1 MSKKESKDVIKA
13 GGVQNHWLSESFI
26 KPWTTTNQD
35 DEEKLDLHK
44 RTVARRLC
52 KAGNPWPLVAYQWP
66 HLVIDDPDE
75 AEYFEGEIG
84 DKTNP
89 CLRIDWWQR
98 IGVNAA
104 FNPSYA
110 EVFFKGNR
118 GAGKTCIVGL
128 SYCLYFDI
136 YDTLKAHVTSKD
148 YNHTKTYLLGEV
160 KSWYQK
166 MHNPA
171 PARLLH
177 DTINGPN
184 PEDKY
189 IRIINP
195 ASNSQGEEFSG
206 IHPKADGKVLFAFD
220 ESSGV
225 RKLYYENALDGAN
238 LIFAMS
244 NPRTT
249 IGWFRDAFR
258 SLGEKEDEIGEC
270 LAPKGKRLCITVG
283 GLDCANV
290 KNQRLRTPVG
300 PPGGLEVGGVLYPQ
314 GEPIPKKV
322 YDENCK
328 PLIGGQIDLAM
339 YRQIRNHPE
348 KWWGDC
354 FADGK
359 FVTEDADLQIIL
371 GSWLHRHQEAW
382 KKRHGEIVIE
392 AFGFDAARSS
402 NGDDNVL
409 AIGGRDGCW
418 GLEQWK
424 SEDTVKTAEHILAVA
439 KRIHIDLTLM
449 QHPVA
454 VDVVGV
460 GAGVADALRAKN
472 VWVLEHHAGKAA
484 QFWPKECQ
492 GLRTESYHMLGRR
505 LSPHDFWAGDPWM
518 LPPDDLLASELVAPL
533 KIYKDGDRS
542 KFRLEPKETVKQKL
556 QSGSPDRADSVML
569 LWYAVFLTNNYHDL
583 LKSYQGQLVTSLADM
598 TDEQREAFREQ
609 KSGGAVTTG
618 ASTGNLIDWIKE
630 AYGDSPSDAK
640 SEAPPT
646 NSQALRERETAN
658 DEAAREWLY

>member
-13 GGVQNHWLSESFI
+13 GGVKNHWLQESFI
-26 KPWTTTNQD
+26 NPWTSTNQD
-35 DEEKLDLHK
+35 DEEAIDLHR
-44 RTVARRLC
+44 RTVARRQC
-52 KAGNPWPLVAYQWP
+52 KDGNPWPLVAYQWP
-66 HLVIDDPDE
+66 HLVITDPEE
-75 AEYFEGEIG
+75 AKFFEGEIG
-84 DKTNP
+84 NSTNP

-98 IGVNAA
+98 LGVNAA

-110 EVFFKGNR
+110 EIFFKGNR

-128 SYCLYFDI
+128 SYCLYFDV

-166 MHNPA
+166 MKRPA

-206 IHPKADGKVLFAFD
+206 IHPKADGKVIFAFD

-225 RKLYYENALDGAN
+225 RKLFYENALDGAN

-258 SLGEKEDEIGEC
+258 TLGEDEDEIGEC

-290 KNQRLRTPVG
+290 RNERLRSPVG
-300 PPGGLEVGGVLYPQ
+300 PPSGIVIEGKNYEQ
-314 GEPIPKKV
+314 GEQIPRDV
-322 YDENCK
+322 YDRNCK

-359 FVTEDADLQIIL
+359 FIKEDADLQIIL
-371 GSWLHRHQEAW
+371 GSWL
-382 KKRHGEIVIE
+382 KRHVEYWDKNRGEIVVE

-424 SEDTVKTAEHILAVA
+424 SEDTLRSADQIIEIA
-439 KRIHIDLTLM
+439 KRMHIDLTLM

-460 GAGVADALRAKN
+460 GAGVADALRARN

-505 LSPHDFWAGDPWM
+505 LSPHDFWADKAWA
-518 LPPDDLLASELVAPL
+518 LPPDELLAAELVAPL
-533 KIYKDGDRS
+533 KVYKDGDRS
-542 KFRLEPKETVKQKL
+542 RFRLEPKETVKQKL
-556 QSGSPDRADSVML
+556 QSGSPDRADAVML
-569 LWYAVFLTNNYHDL
+569 LWYAVFLTNNYYDM

-598 TDEQREAFREQ
+598 TDEERESYHNRKE
-609 KSGGAVTTG
+609 GGAAT
-618 ASTGNLIDWIKE
+618 
-630 AYGDSPSDAK
+630 
-640 SEAPPT
+640 SEAPTADLVSWIKDTYGGSATQQAEPT
-646 NSQALRERETAN
+646 SSNRDDLLKRSDVN
-658 DEAAREWLY
+658 DEAAKEWLY